1 MGNLTRR
8 TIVLGISVA
17 LLLLVL
23 VGTTAADSGNG
34 GGIRRPLAPVMAL
47 TVGGGWTG
55 FEFGEVGSTAGP
67 FTFTTAG
74 PVVLKVTDAY
84 CAGDRFRVY
93 DNGQLLGD
101 TSYSWMSL
109 CEFPG
114 RTVDPVTAFTSWY
127 YSHGEFSLS
136 AGSHSITIQSLASP
150 FGPGGAFL
158 RADATSVQST
168 TTAKPARWQNGSWT
182 IGASLSYG
190 TTATTFA
197 YGARPGASLVTP
209 LLCDWDGNGSKT
221 PGVFV
226 NGTWTIRNSNSA
238 GPNDAVISFGQ
249 ARDVPVCGDWD
260 GNGTETIGV
269 VRGNQWL
276 LRNTNTPGAPDLTF
290 TYGQLGDTFVVGDW
304 NNDTRDTPGVYRYG
318 TWYLR
323 NSASAGAADI
333 VFAFNPVG
341 GGMPVVGDWDGN
353 GSDGVG
359 IVRGDT
365 WFLRNSLSAGNA
377 ELTFP
382 FGSAMGQALVGR

>member
-1 MGNLTRR
+1 MNHLTRR
-8 TIVLGISVA
+8 GIALAMTVA
-17 LLLLVL
+17 TLLLVL
-23 VGTTAADSGNG
+23 VGNAAADSGNG
-34 GGIRRPLAPVMAL
+34 GGQRRPFAPVMAL

-55 FEFGEVGSTAGP
+55 FEFGDVG
-67 FTFTTAG
+67 TTAG
-74 PVVLKVTDAY
+74 PIAFTSASPIVLKVTDAY
-84 CAGDRFRVY
+84 CAGDRFRIY

-101 TSYSWMSL
+101 TSSNPLAW
-109 CEFPG
+109 CDFPG

-127 YSHGEFSLS
+127 YSHGEFALP
-136 AGSHSITIQSLASP
+136 AGPHSITIQMLAAP

-158 RADATSVQST
+158 RADAVSVQNT
-168 TTAKPARWQNGSWT
+168 MTAKPARWQNGSWT
-182 IGASLSYG
+182 LGASLSYG
-190 TTATTFA
+190 TPSTTFA
-197 YGARPGASLVTP
+197 YGARLGSSPVTP

-238 GPNDAVISFGQ
+238 GANDAVISFGQ

-260 GNGTETIGV
+260 GNGTETVGV
-269 VRGNQWL
+269 VRGTQWL
-276 LRNTNTPGAPDLTF
+276 LRNSNTPGAPDITF

-318 TWYLR
+318 MWYLR
-323 NSASAGAADI
+323 NSNSAGAADI

-341 GGMPVVGDWDGN
+341 AGTPVVGDWDGN

-365 WFLRNSLSAGNA
+365 WFLRN
-377 ELTFP
+377 
-382 FGSAMGQALVGR
+382 